1 MIDRLESIDQTVKSV
16 ASGKIAPRHL
26 VEFCLDRIRRHDGVL
41 QAWVRVDEQPALAEA
56 DRLEQMARRGKIRGP
71 LHGIPLGVKDIIDVA
86 GMPTLAG
93 SPTRAQHVA
102 ARDASLVSSLRRA
115 GAIILGKTVTTQF
128 AGFDPPPTRNPWN
141 LEHTPGGSS
150 SGSAAAVAAQ
160 MCQAA
165 IGTQTGG
172 SIVRP
177 ASYCGVA
184 GFKPTYQAID
194 TSGVVPLSRT
204 LDHPGPIARYV
215 SDLALLFRVL
225 KQGSHAPTGA
235 RVPAAVPLLR
245 KVEDVFME
253 EAAANVTA
261 ALEPAFARLQAA
273 IDAEN
278 PFRLPQS
285 FQKLHRMHRRIMAAE
300 AAHVH
305 GNEFQAASRE
315 FAPCIT
321 ELISEGLAMP
331 AVDFAAALEHRAL
344 FRQTMGQQLNTDTVL
359 VMPATNTIAPP
370 DLTTTGDARFQSP
383 WSYAGLP
390 VVSIP
395 AGKDKQGMPCSLQFV
410 GAPGQDE
417 RVLAAAA
424 WSENQLALDWGRPEP
439 GAKRTN

>member
-1 MIDRLESIDQTVKSV
+1 MIDRLESIDQTVKNV
-16 ASGKIAPRHL
+16 ASGAIAPRHL
-26 VEFCLDRIRRHDGVL
+26 VEFCLDRIGRHDEVL

-102 ARDASLVSSLRRA
+102 TRDAPLVSKLRRA

-177 ASYCGVA
+177 ASYCGIA
-184 GFKPTYQAID
+184 GLKPTYQAID

-215 SDLALLFRVL
+215 SDLALLFQVL
-225 KQGSHAPTGA
+225 KQGSQAPTGTQ
-235 RVPAAVPLLR
+235 VPLAIPLLR
-245 KVEDVFME
+245 KVEDFFME

-261 ALEPAFARLQAA
+261 ALEPAFTRLQAA

-285 FQKLHRMHRRIMAAE
+285 FETLHRMHRRIMAAE

-305 GNEFQAASRE
+305 RNEFQAAARQ

-321 ELISEGLAMP
+321 ELISEGLEMP
-331 AVDFAAALEHRAL
+331 AVEFAAALEHRAL

-395 AGKDKQGMPCSLQFV
+395 AGKDTQGMPCSLQFV

-424 WSENQLALDWGRPEP
+424 WSENQLALDWGRPDP

>member
-71 LHGIPLGVKDIIDVA
+71 LHGIPLGIKDIIDVA

-102 ARDASLVSSLRRA
+102 TRDAPLVSSLRRA

-177 ASYCGVA
+177 ASYCGIA
-184 GFKPTYQAID
+184 GLKPTYQAID

-215 SDLALLFRVL
+215 SDLALLFQVL
-225 KQGSHAPTGA
+225 NQRSQSPTGA
-235 RVPAAVPLLR
+235 RLPAAVPQLR
-245 KVEDVFME
+245 QVEDFFME

-285 FQKLHRMHRRIMAAE
+285 FQTLHRMHRRIMAAE

-305 GNEFQAASRE
+305 GNEFQAAARQ

-321 ELISEGLAMP
+321 ELISEGLEMP
-331 AVDFAAALEHRAL
+331 AVEFAAALEHRAL

>member
-1 MIDRLESIDQTVKSV
+1 M
-16 ASGKIAPRHL
+16 
-26 VEFCLDRIRRHDGVL
+26 L

-71 LHGIPLGVKDIIDVA
+71 LHGIPIGVKDIIDVA
-86 GMPTLAG
+86 GMPTVAG
-93 SPTRAQHVA
+93 SPRRAQHVA
-102 ARDASLVSSLRRA
+102 ARDASLVSRLRRA

-141 LEHTPGGSS
+141 LDHTPGGSS

-177 ASYCGVA
+177 ASYCGIA
-184 GFKPTYQAID
+184 GLKPTYHAID

-215 SDLALLFRVL
+215 SDLTLLFQVL
-225 KQGSHAPTGA
+225 KRGRPSQTSALVPTA
-235 RVPAAVPLLR
+235 TPLLR
-245 KVEDVFME
+245 KVEDFFME
-253 EAAANVTA
+253 EASANVIA
-261 ALEPAFARLQAA
+261 ALEPAFARLSAA
-273 IDAEN
+273 LHTEN
-278 PFRLPQS
+278 SFRLPQS
-285 FQKLHRMHRRIMAAE
+285 FQTLHRMHRRIMAAE
-300 AAHVH
+300 AAQVH
-305 GNEFQAASRE
+305 HNEFQSAAGQ

-321 ELISEGLAMP
+321 ELIKEGLEMP
-331 AVDFAAALEHRAL
+331 AVEFAAALEHRAQ
-344 FRQTMGQQLNTDTVL
+344 FRQTMRQQLDAETVL
-359 VMPATNTIAPP
+359 VMPATNTAAPP
-370 DLTTTGDARFQSP
+370 ELTTTGDARFQSP

-395 AGKDKQGMPCSLQFV
+395 AGKDAQGMPCSLQFV
-410 GAPGQDE
+410 GAAGQDE

-424 WSENQLALDWGRPEP
+424 WSESQLALGWQRPEP
-439 GAKRTN
+439 GAKGTN